1 MSVMSRYG
9 LDRRDV
15 RQTSPQTRGAQVGG
29 LDELHVCVYCE
40 GEIARGKKVGSG
52 SLTLHWRATNLPP
65 GRPTEGEGG
74 LAAEQSGCVEQPSG
88 TLHDASGLGNP
99 KRKDADVRRVVEVVG
114 SSRSELFGDFY
125 RDLMYELGEHAQRGG
140 TAYGAAAVLK
150 RVARAYDLV
159 VAEHTPLVRP
169 TRAEREE
176 MAEAATYGVGQSCA
190 QRVQEDGGTHGRTR
204 REARRPGGSQSLSD
218 ECGAGG
224 CSPDGGVGTVVK

>member
-9 LDRRDV
+9 LGRRDV
-15 RQTSPQTRGAQVGG
+15 RQTRQTSLARVGE

-40 GEIARGKKVGSG
+40 GDIARDKEVGVG
-52 SLTLHWRATNLPP
+52 GPPLHWRATNLPP